1 MPKKTMVIANW
12 KMNPET
18 GKEAE
23 KWFSSF
29 LKLITGIKK
38 SEIIVCPPFVYLEKL
53 SKIRSSKLKLGGQ
66 DLFPGDTGPFT
77 GEVSAGMLEAMGLKY
92 VILGHSERR
101 SPVNGI
107 GETNELI
114 NKKVKS
120 ALSFGIVPIL
130 CVGEKERD
138 QDHNYFE
145 IVKTQVL
152 ECLRGISK
160 DQLLK
165 VVVAYEPIWSISST
179 ENRRDATADDAR
191 EMSVFIR
198 KVLSDVSNPEVAHK
212 IKIIYG
218 GSVNPKD
225 AGEFIMKGEVDG
237 LLVGKASLDP
247 KKFFEIVKIC
257 EILSK

>member
-1 MPKKTMVIANW
+1 MPKRVIAIANW

-29 LKLITGIKK
+29 VKLISPIKK
-38 SEIIVCPPFVYLEKL
+38 TDIVVCPPFVYLEKL
-53 SKIRSSKLKLGGQ
+53 SKVRSSKIKIGSQ
-66 DLFPGDTGPFT
+66 DLSPGDTGPLT
-77 GEVSAGMLEAMGLKY
+77 GEVSAGMIAGLGLKY
-92 VILGHSERR
+92 TILGHSERR
-101 SPVNGI
+101 SLANGL
-107 GETNELI
+107 GETNEFI

-120 ALSFGIVPIL
+120 ALAFGLTPIL
-130 CVGEKERD
+130 CVGELHRD
-138 QDHNYFE
+138 QEHNYFE

-165 VVVAYEPIWSISST
+165 VIVAYEPVWSISST
-179 ENRRDATADDAR
+179 VDRRDATADDAR

-198 KVLSDVSNPEVAHK
+198 KVLSDVSSPEVAHK
-212 IKIIYG
+212 VKIIYG
-218 GSVNPKD
+218 GSVTPKD

-257 EILSK
+257 ETLSK